1 MYIIPILFIPTS
13 QTLMKVS
20 RCEHTILE
28 RAREAIQKEL
38 EEETQERLRK
48 IKKSVLEQLQGA
60 GALSSTGSFD
70 LRKKYASMP
79 AAEVVLAVFSNAEGV
94 FSPRMA
100 KVGARH
106 LLMCSSNEYD
116 TSFPAL
122 ECWVIAIVGNNKEPM
137 RTAPQL

>member
-1 MYIIPILFIPTS
+1 
-13 QTLMKVS
+13 MKVS

-28 RAREAIQKEL
+28 QAREVIQKEL
-38 EEETQERLRK
+38 EEEVHERLRK
-48 IKKSVLEQLQGA
+48 IKRSALEPAQGA
-60 GALSSTGSFD
+60 GSFFSMGSLD

-106 LLMCSSNEYD
+106 RQMCSVNEAD
-116 TSFPAL
+116 SS
-122 ECWVIAIVGNNKEPM
+122 
-137 RTAPQL
+137 